1 MGTGRSPP
9 EAPLGASG
17 RRVVGGFQ
25 GWREGRAK
33 AAFQAWLYRARRQEC
48 RRLLVFLPRSRPWR
62 RSVFLGLES
71 AKQGKGMIFLRCR
84 PECYSCLEKL
94 AERTARGAGGDRQAL
109 KAGLAFLEANFDYR
123 RIPTILAG
131 EIQRVIRK
139 EAKNPDPFA
148 AIKEKE
154 MPLGR
159 MLAEK
164 YALPREASLEDAV
177 AFAAKGN
184 SLDFFLE
191 LDLME
196 KEMAKPVEFVRNDV
210 PQLLSLLEGKEKGRR
225 QLYSVPTMPGNATL
239 ISPLWKLSRWGKV
252 YYAAKDSPVQN
263 DLTVADLGRSGIAHL
278 LTGSLH
284 WFGYPGLDPAS
295 VPLASWNF

>member
-1 MGTGRSPP
+1 
-9 EAPLGASG
+9 
-17 RRVVGGFQ
+17 
-25 GWREGRAK
+25 
-33 AAFQAWLYRARRQEC
+33 
-48 RRLLVFLPRSRPWR
+48 
-62 RSVFLGLES
+62 
-71 AKQGKGMIFLRCR
+71 MIFLRCR

-164 YALPREASLEDAV
+164 YALPREASLEEAV

-210 PQLLSLLEGKEKGRR
+210 PQLLSLLKGEGEREKTIIFCADNAGECYFDLP
-225 QLYSVPTMPGNATL
+225 LYR
-239 ISPLWKLSRWGKV
+239 KLSRWGKV

-278 LTGSLH
+278 FDRVVSTGSDT
-284 WFGYPGLDPAS
+284 PGLDPALCS
-295 VPLASWNF
+295 PRFLELLKEADLVVAKGMGNYETIPEMSLQVPVFLILKAKCQPVASDLGVPLNSYVAVLMKP

>member
-1 MGTGRSPP
+1 M
-9 EAPLGASG
+9 GASG
-17 RRVVGGFQ
+17 RPGHWADFKAGGK
-25 GWREGRAK
+25 GAGKKSRLSSLA
-33 AAFQAWLYRARRQEC
+33 LYRARRQEC
-48 RRLLVFLPRSRPWR
+48 RRLLVFSCREAAPGGAR
-62 RSVFLGLES
+62 FLGLES

-210 PQLLSLLEGKEKGRR
+210 PQLLSLLKGKGKGRR

-239 ISPLWKLSRWGKV
+239 ICPCTGNSPAGERSTMPQRIAPFRMTLPWPTWGG
-252 YYAAKDSPVQN
+252 AAS
-263 DLTVADLGRSGIAHL
+263 LIF
-278 LTGSLH
+278 LTG
-284 WFGYPGLDPAS
+284 
-295 VPLASWNF
+295 